1 MSVINHFTMVP
12 ASHVFQKNVKGL
24 SVVYTIELVPNCAI
38 KTNKLSS
45 FILDSSIS
53 SKLFSI
59 YTPVLVRLIS

>member
-1 MSVINHFTMVP
+1 MSIINHFTMVP
-12 ASHVFQKNVKGL
+12 ASHRVFQKNVKGL

-38 KTNKLSS
+38 KTNKLTS

-59 YTPVLVRLIS
+59 